1 MLVVFVSQINY
12 FWQVAM
18 KYLYSQPPDLD
29 LCANDIIF
37 SDFDNV
43 SIRLKSSLEVCWQ
56 KMQSDLSRGCNDR
69 LDGLESYKVEASSEV
84 SV

>member
-1 MLVVFVSQINY
+1 
-12 FWQVAM
+12 M

-43 SIRLKSSLEVCWQ
+43 SIWLKSSLEVCWQ

-69 LDGLESYKVEASSEV
+69 LDGLESYEVEPLLKYPYDSQNLV
-84 SV
+84 STLLCGMQT